1 MRQKRWSSRLFDRIA
16 GRYDLL
22 NRVLSLRLDVCWRRT
37 MLSLLPV
44 GPASIVIDL
53 ATGTGDVALEFLK
66 KSDQGFV
73 LGVDPSRQMLA
84 VAKAKAQNRDLPL
97 RLVSGDAMHLSIR
110 DCSVDAVTIA
120 FGIRNFAAVSD
131 ALREVYRILKP
142 NGRLFILEFS
152 MPQNRFI
159 RVPYLFYLRH
169 LLPRIGAALSG
180 DRQAYRYLNVTIED
194 FSRSENLLRRL
205 RQAGFSNTSC
215 RPLTFGIAALY
226 TATKES

>member
-1 MRQKRWSSRLFDRIA
+1 M
-16 GRYDLL
+16 
-22 NRVLSLRLDVCWRRT
+22 LRL
-37 MLSLLPV
+37 LPI

-53 ATGTGDVALEFLK
+53 ATGTGDVALELLK
-66 KSDQGFV
+66 ISNQGFV
-73 LGVDPSRQMLA
+73 LGVDPSRRMLA
-84 VAKAKAQNRDLPL
+84 VAKAKAKRRNLPL

-110 DCSVDAVTIA
+110 DRSVDAVTIA

-131 ALREVYRILKP
+131 ALQEVHRILKP

-159 RVPYLFYLRH
+159 RVPYRFYLRH
-169 LLPRIGAALSG
+169 ILPRIGAALSG
-180 DRQAYRYLNVTIED
+180 DRKAYRYLNVTIED
-194 FSRSENLLRRL
+194 FSRSENLCSRL
-205 RQAGFSNTSC
+205 RQAGFSNSSY